1 MEWNVR
7 SHAGE
12 GAQTMEGRRPT
23 RAGLGVIAASAVL
36 ACVVVVTSLPAFWR
50 QVYPIYYFP
59 AIERGAR
66 LAHIDPLLVASIARV
81 ESHFRED
88 DISHAG
94 AVGLMQ
100 LMPATAMWCAKQIGM
115 PPSRV
120 RDLSQPG
127 INVQLGAWYMAYL
140 LRQFNG
146 RLPEAVAAYNAGPHR
161 VSAWLQAG
169 VWSGDTVTAEDIPI
183 PETRHF
189 VMRVMYT
196 YRVFHRFY

>member
-1 MEWNVR
+1 MKGGRPFRRNL
-7 SHAGE
+7 
-12 GAQTMEGRRPT
+12 GAAM
-23 RAGLGVIAASAVL
+23 AALLFVAVIVM
-36 ACVVVVTSLPAFWR
+36 TSLPAFWR
-50 QVYPIYYFP
+50 QVYPIHYFP
-59 AIERGAR
+59 EIERGAR

-100 LMPATAMWCAKQIGM
+100 LLPATALWCARQMGI

-120 RDLSQPG
+120 RDLSQPA
-127 INVQLGAWYMAYL
+127 INAQLGAWYMAYL
-140 LRQFNG
+140 LRQFKG

-161 VSAWLQAG
+161 VSAWLQSG
-169 VWSGDTVTAEDIPI
+169 VWSGNQVTAEDIPI

-189 VMRVMYT
+189 VLRVMYT